1 MTTAVAAPTRTW
13 AAVAT
18 LVPATTFPGRV
29 PPRIARY
36 ATSRGGTVLP
46 ATPANASGQEAP
58 AQRSSAAQP
67 AAAESGPAAAA
78 IRPAR
83 PGPGGAEDPGR
94 RPSHL
99 TIRQLQSTV

>member
-1 MTTAVAAPTRTW
+1 M
-13 AAVAT
+13 AT

-29 PPRIARY
+29 PRRIARY

-67 AAAESGPAAAA
+67 
-78 IRPAR
+78 
-83 PGPGGAEDPGR
+83 GGAEDPGR
-94 RPSHL
+94 HPSHL
-99 TIRQLQSTV
+99 TIRQLQSRV